1 MKKFVFL
8 FIFLTGSLFVSA
20 QKSYTFNWVKTT
32 VSPGNNLLQM
42 NVYNDNTA
50 VIVGLNGTFKKL
62 NSDGL
67 WKNIPMLKGAY
78 NFVDLS
84 LDTDG
89 TGYACSNKAKS
100 VNNPSK
106 GDPDVYVTGDLL
118 KTTDN
123 GETWELLNP
132 NVMGTGD
139 DPALNPNAPG
149 CYSLSY
155 YSVESVNDST
165 ALAGVAWYDINSGK
179 KVTHSAVFKTT
190 DGGTTWKAITR
201 DRGYSYPMCIVAADT
216 SIYTGGNKFLLK
228 TVVGSDSIIDIY
240 PNLAAANSDSSL
252 FIYNVTAV
260 SEKEVYVTTTSD
272 GVFKTMDGGATFEKL
287 NGPKGGFDF
296 YKVND
301 STFLVLGTSTRS
313 KLSTDGGNT
322 WIAFYPGSTCYAIG
336 GILNDSLYG
345 LGKSSIHKIALADL
359 ASHTNTWTST
369 TLSAGNNLRRMAVV
383 NDNKAFIVGY
393 GDTFMTTADKGL
405 SWTGANLPELFQYG
419 AKFDFNGVSSN
430 NGASYV
436 CLRRFKEIDYPY
448 SSGKA
453 DIYINGLIFKSFDEW
468 KTWTLLDL
476 SKLDNGGDH
485 TANPYAPDCYG
496 VDPFTIECVDSTTA
510 YLFADWDDTTTG
522 KKVRHSRVFKTS
534 NGGDTWDTITKD
546 FGFSFVTEIKYIN
559 DSLLYILGNQIFL
572 KSTDGGTTM
581 TDLYPTLAVGTD
593 SSMYLKAI
601 NYVNSKEF
609 YITTISDGIFKTT
622 DGGATY
628 KQLNGKTGAY
638 DLYIVDSTSYIT
650 AGSKTKTL
658 FTYDKGKTWLSCTPG
673 TSLWA
678 FGGVLNDS
686 LVALAKSD
694 IYKIALTDLLP
705 SSTGVEDIYSD
716 NPIRISYKPN
726 CIEVFSPNKNID
738 KCTVYNI
745 TGKAIDVMTP
755 TSKSCTINYSS
766 YAPGIYIIAT
776 YVANRRYTNKVVFR

>member
-1 MKKFVFL
+1 MKKFIFL

-42 NVYNDNTA
+42 NVYKDNTA
-50 VIVGLNGTFKKL
+50 VIAGLKGTFKKSDSNGL
-62 NSDGL
+62 VWNS
-67 WKNIPMLKGAY
+67 IPLLKGAY
-78 NFVDLS
+78 NFVDIS
-84 LDTDG
+84 LDTNG
-89 TGYACSNKAKS
+89 IGYACSGKAKS

-106 GDPDVYVTGDLL
+106 GDPDVYVAGDLL

-132 NVMGTGD
+132 KVMGAGD

-165 ALAGVAWYDINSGK
+165 ALAGVAWYDMNSGK

-190 DGGTTWKAITR
+190 DGGTTWKAITK
-201 DRGYSYPMCIVAADT
+201 DRGYSYPMCIVSADT
-216 SIYTGGNKFLLK
+216 STYMGGNKFLLK
-228 TVVGSDSIIDIY
+228 TVVGSDSVIDIY
-240 PNLAAANSDSSL
+240 PNLAAANTDSSL

-345 LGKSSIHKIALADL
+345 LGRSSIHKIALADM
-359 ASHTNTWTST
+359 ASHTNTWVST
-369 TLSAGNNLRRMAVV
+369 TLSSGNNLRRMAVV

-393 GDTFMTTADKGL
+393 GDTFKTTGDKGVN
-405 SWTGANLPELFQYG
+405 WTDAQLPELFQYG

-496 VDPFTIECVDSTTA
+496 VDPVAIECVDSTTA
-510 YLFADWDDTTTG
+510 YVFVDWDDTTTG
-522 KKVRHSRVFKTS
+522 KKVWHSRVFKTS
-534 NGGDTWDTITKD
+534 DGGNSWDTITKD
-546 FGFSFVTEIKYIN
+546 FGSSYVTDIHYVN
-559 DSLLYILGNQIFL
+559 DSLLYILGNKIFL

-593 SSMYLKAI
+593 SSMYLKSM
-601 NYVNSKEF
+601 NYVNNKVF
-609 YITTISDGIFKTT
+609 YIVTLSDGIFKTT
-622 DGGATY
+622 DGGETY
-628 KQLNGKTGAY
+628 TQLNGKTGAY
-638 DLYIVDSTSYIT
+638 ALYIVDSTTYIT

-658 FTYDKGKTWLSCTPG
+658 FSHDKGKTWVSCSPG
-673 TSLWA
+673 ATLWN
-678 FGGVLNDS
+678 FGGVQNDS
-686 LVALAKSD
+686 LVGLARSD

-705 SSTGVEDIYSD
+705 TTGIQNIEPD
-716 NPIRISYKPN
+716 NPVKVAYGQNNIKIL
-726 CIEVFSPNKNID
+726 SPDANID
-738 KCTVYNI
+738 KCTVYSI
-745 TGKAIDVMTP
+745 SGRIIMVMEP
-755 TSKSCTINYSS
+755 NAKSCVINSRTF
-766 YAPGIYIIAT
+766 APGIYIISTSIANKR
-776 YVANRRYTNKVVFR
+776 YVNKVIFR